1 MLRNKRR
8 IGKSYDCSEV
18 EREVRVQTTVQ
29 PDNTVGICFE
39 TDFGE
44 PYTRMVL
51 LVVCLKVERKQKKE
65 AYESKIKEWIQ
76 IVVLRQN
83 FV

>member
-18 EREVRVQTTVQ
+18 EREVRVQTAVQ
-29 PDNTVGICFE
+29 PDNTVGICFQ

-44 PYTRMVL
+44 PYTRMVFISSL
-51 LVVCLKVERKQKKE
+51 FGSREG
-65 AYESKIKEWIQ
+65 YESKIKEYVK

-83 FV
+83 YV